1 MLTLCISPELGHFC
15 KSAVNDSTHVKS
27 QTNLEEMFNV
37 QQLLGKECLHFL
49 RQKSKIIFEHTD
61 AVITVFRPSL
71 FNI

>member
-15 KSAVNDSTHVKS
+15 KCAVNDSTHVKS
-27 QTNLEEMFNV
+27 PTNLEEMFNV
-37 QQLLGKECLHFL
+37 QQLLKECLHFL
-49 RQKSKIIFEHTD
+49 RQKSQIIFERTD